1 MDISDFAESF
11 YEEAEELLD
20 DMEQLLLELDPD
32 APDIEQLNAIF
43 RAAHSIKGGAGAF
56 GFSVLQETTHVL
68 ENLLDDARRDRLALT
83 REIIDTFLQAK
94 DVLADQLDAY
104 RQSEEPDQEAYENIC
119 QILRALA
126 PGAEGA
132 AASAPAAA
140 AKPAPAPAVDHQSD
154 PLGSIALTL
163 QQIAREELGGDSAP
177 AEAAPTAADSSAGS
191 AEDASE
197 EAPAVLLEVRLLK
210 VKESDRNLL
219 LEELKHFGE
228 VGASGGDENEYRIEL
243 RSNTSPDDIEAVL
256 CFIIDA
262 DQVSITPMEA
272 PAPAPE
278 PAAASESKA
287 APAPAPAKP
296 KAKKASKKES
306 ASTES
311 TSIRVTVDKV
321 DAIINLVGEL
331 VITQSMLEQTV
342 QTMEGNTTALLSDLA
357 QLKRNA
363 RDLQEAVMSIR
374 MLPMDY
380 VFSRYPRQVRDLS
393 AKLNKEVELVTEGK
407 STELDKGLIERIIDP
422 MTHLI
427 RNSLDHG
434 IETPDVR
441 EAKGK
446 PRVGTLRLSA
456 RQQGGNII
464 IEVADDGAGL
474 NREKLLAKARSNG
487 LEVSDD
493 MPDEEVWML
502 IFAPGFSTA
511 EQVSDVSGRGV
522 GMDVVRRNI
531 QSMGG
536 HVEIESTPGQGTTT
550 RVVLPLTLAIL
561 DGMSV
566 RVGDEMYVLPLGVVS
581 ELVQPTREDLFTMA
595 RDDVLLK
602 VRDDYLPVVALHE
615 VMNVEGAITEPTE
628 AIAII
633 VQGEDTRYALL
644 VDEPVGQQQIV
655 VKNLEKN
662 YRRIPGVSA
671 ATILGDGRVALI
683 LDVVSLYRHNQAMK
697 KSKTKKAIA
706 VTEH

>member
-20 DMEQLLLELDPD
+20 DMEQQLLDLDPD

-83 REIIDTFLQAK
+83 TDIIDTFLQAK
-94 DVLADQLDAY
+94 DVLADQLAAY
-104 RQSEEPDQEAYENIC
+104 RQSEEPDQQAFDDIC
-119 QILRALA
+119 RTLRALE
-126 PGAEGA
+126 PGAQA
-132 AASAPAAA
+132 AAPVSAPPASA
-140 AKPAPAPAVDHQSD
+140 APAPAAVDHHAD

-163 QQIAREELGGDSAP
+163 QQIAREAQGPATTVAEAPKPAAP
-177 AEAAPTAADSSAGS
+177 AET
-191 AEDASE
+191 AED
-197 EAPAVLLEVRLLK
+197 EAPAVPLLVRLIK

-219 LEELKHFGE
+219 LEELNHFGQVAE
-228 VGASGGDENEYRIEL
+228 SSGDEAEYRIVL
-243 RSNTSPDDIEAVL
+243 HSNTSPDDIEAVL

-262 DQVSITPMEA
+262 DQVAIEAMA
-272 PAPAPE
+272 PAPA
-278 PAAASESKA
+278 A
-287 APAPAPAKP
+287 APAPAPVVENKPAPEPAKRKPAAP
-296 KAKKASKKES
+296 KKDAAAS
-306 ASTES
+306 ES

-342 QTMEGNTTALLSDLA
+342 ESLGGNMGALISDLT

-434 IETPDVR
+434 IEPPDVR
-441 EAKGK
+441 EAAGK
-446 PRVGTLRLSA
+446 PRTGQLRLSA

-487 LEVSDD
+487 LDVSDD

-511 EQVSDVSGRGV
+511 ESVSDVSGRGV

-536 HVEIESTPGQGTTT
+536 HVEIESAAGKGTTT

-566 RVGDEMYVLPLGVVS
+566 RVGDEMFVLPLGVVS
-581 ELVQPTREDLFTMA
+581 ELVQPAEEDLFTMA

-602 VRDDYLPVVALHE
+602 VRDDYLPVVSLHE
-615 VMNVEGAITEPTE
+615 VMGVGGPVKAATDS
-628 AIAII
+628 IAII

-683 LDVVSLYRHNQAMK
+683 IDVVSLYRRNQALK
-697 KSKTKKAIA
+697 KSKAKTKKANT
-706 VTEH
+706 VTEY